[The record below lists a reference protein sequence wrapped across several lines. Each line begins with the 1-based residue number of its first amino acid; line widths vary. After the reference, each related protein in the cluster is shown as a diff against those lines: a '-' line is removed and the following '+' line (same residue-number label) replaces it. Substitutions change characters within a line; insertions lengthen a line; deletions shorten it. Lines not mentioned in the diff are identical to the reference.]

1 MDLKGYNENDVNVT
15 FDILNSDSYK
25 EYEKRIN
32 KAKHNVCV
40 LKSKLGYIVNEILYN
55 RAIIRQYENK
65 INLYKERLKNV
76 FNTFEDNEFDIK
88 RIREKLK
95 ETKAL
100 RNTLVSQQTN
110 LKRMRGVYEHNFS
123 KALGYFNTI
132 QFK

>member
-25 EYEKRIN
+25 EYEKRVN
-32 KAKHNVCV
+32 KAKRNVCV

-76 FNTFEDNEFDIK
+76 LNTFEDNEYDVK

-95 ETKAL
+95 ETKTL